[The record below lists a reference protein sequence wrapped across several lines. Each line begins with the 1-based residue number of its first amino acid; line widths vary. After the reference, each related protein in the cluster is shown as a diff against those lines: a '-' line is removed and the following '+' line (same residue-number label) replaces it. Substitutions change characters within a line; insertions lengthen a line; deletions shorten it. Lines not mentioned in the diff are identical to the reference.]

1 MRIRNVLPPILIA
14 VSIAAV
20 AVLLA
25 NIQRLPFAQEFIASM
40 RGAGG
45 EWWAVP
51 VFFALYVLGALILM
65 PVGILSA
72 AAALAWG
79 WEVGGLL
86 ELLACTLAALPPFA
100 IGRRGVSGRLSA
112 YLEKHRMSLM
122 VTRDFFPLLIL
133 RTVPVIPY
141 VALNYIAGLLS
152 FRLRDY
158 VLATFLGS
166 IPSVF
171 LFAFFI
177 DTLGDSATG
186 AATQLRI
193 AGACAAIAALLIIG
207 RWGMRFVTRKARPP
221 AAGDHRSAAMEPPPE
236 RSSAP
241 PRT

>member
-1 MRIRNVLPPILIA
+1 MRIRNALPVILIA
-14 VSIAAV
+14 VPIAAA

-25 NIQRLPFAQEFIASM
+25 NIQRLPFAQEFITYM
-40 RGAGG
+40 RGIGG

-51 VFFALYVLGALILM
+51 VFFALYVLLALILM
-65 PVGILSA
+65 PVGMLSA

-86 ELLACTLAALPPFA
+86 ELLACTVAALPPFA
-100 IGRRGVSGRLSA
+100 VARRGMGRRLWA
-112 YLEKHRMSLM
+112 YLEKHRMSFM
-122 VTRDFFPLLIL
+122 ITQDFFPLLLL
-133 RTVPVIPY
+133 RTVPVVPY
-141 VALNYIAGLLS
+141 VALNYIAGFMN

-158 VLATFLGS
+158 IVATFFGS

-193 AGACAAIAALLIIG
+193 FGACAAIAALMIIG
-207 RWGMRFVTRKARPP
+207 RWGVRFVSRKAP
-221 AAGDHRSAAMEPPPE
+221 APGGGDPRSASTEFPTERNSSPP
-236 RSSAP
+236 SV
-241 PRT
+241 